1 MKKMRKRV
9 FSFIALFVLL
19 FALNLFAQAQAIRDL
34 KPTVILISLD
44 GFRYDYLEKY
54 QPPFLNKLA
63 REGVRAKWLIP
74 APNDG
79 NFDTAKVVLKNFR
92 N

>member
-1 MKKMRKRV
+1 MRKRV

-44 GFRYDYLEKY
+44 CALLSSRTARLLKGKPLSSRFRTSTS
-54 QPPFLNKLA
+54 
-63 REGVRAKWLIP
+63 I
-74 APNDG
+74 
-79 NFDTAKVVLKNFR
+79 T
-92 N
+92 

>member
-19 FALNLFAQAQAIRDL
+19 FALNLFSQAIRDM

-44 GFRYDYLEKY
+44 CAL
-54 QPPFLNKLA
+54 L
-63 REGVRAKWLIP
+63 
-74 APNDG
+74 
-79 NFDTAKVVLKNFR
+79 
-92 N
+92 